1 MSALGRKQ
9 IIFCNLAISLVVLGM
24 IISIVSI
31 YFEKKILA
39 VQRDVKETESIQ
51 YYVKTWKEVALEHQ
65 ARTITDNFK
74 YLLKRDNPLFNE
86 ITNKSIRIV
95 ELAWKP
101 QTFEFVLF
109 DIKKINNPKL
119 NEKYNID
126 QFEKDTLETYEFL
139 KSINFYEKW
148 ATRKNGIDFSTVDET
163 KVNELLTK
171 AENYNL
177 QILLYFND
185 LDDINKK
192 ELERLNNLIKY
203 YSDLSSRLIFIA
215 FIFQLITFFIAQ
227 FFELRE
233 RG

>member
-185 LDDINKK
+185 LDDINTK

>member
-51 YYVKTWKEVALEHQ
+51 YYVKTWKEVTLEHQ

-148 ATRKNGIDFSTVDET
+148 AKRENGIDFSTVDET